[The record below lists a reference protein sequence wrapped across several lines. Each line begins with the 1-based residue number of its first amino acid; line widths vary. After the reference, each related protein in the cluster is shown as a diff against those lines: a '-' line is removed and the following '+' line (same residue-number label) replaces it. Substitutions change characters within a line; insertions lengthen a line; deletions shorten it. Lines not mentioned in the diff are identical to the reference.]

1 MKKRVISILLVCA
14 VGVSLAACGSNSSKT
29 DSSAENGSVET
40 ETDAAG
46 AAETDNTSED
56 QETEDIDE
64 SGASDS
70 IVMDFGDVGN
80 DPNNIFSYQYYGGMA
95 FDEDYIYYASGSG
108 ICRVPYDGSEET
120 QIADVGEVEFLN
132 VYDGYLYYV
141 KTSRDS
147 STASS
152 VSSVMRINRI
162 NLSTME
168 AEPVIEYSGDYWDEP
183 DVNSVLITDGYLFCG
198 LDDDGKDMTYVLV
211 VDLSN
216 MSWYKACSLSAD
228 STLYP
233 LYPVLT
239 VSGEDVYVFFNDGYV
254 QSNENSVYKLSLS
267 DAAQQGQFEQ
277 VVSASSFGH
286 SSAMII
292 LPDGLYRLKGDTQY
306 YYAAFSDI
314 DEESNSWS
322 YSDDEN
328 KIGQDLSSLDEDTAD
343 LIAYPECS
351 YLIEDTLMTI
361 NSRYAAESYEEQTGH
376 MYDDIIYDVYCYEDF
391 DLSNPELIGTYQGL
405 YESGVHDN
413 ELYFVQYSFEDGV
426 SQRSIM
432 CISSD
437 GTVTTI
443 R

>member
-14 VGVSLAACGSNSSKT
+14 VGVSLAACGSKSSKT
-29 DSSAENGSVET
+29 DSSAENGSAET
-40 ETDAAG
+40 EIDAAG

-95 FDEDYIYYASGSG
+95 FDEDYIYYSSGAG
-108 ICRVPYDGSEET
+108 IFRVPYDGSEET

-141 KTSRDS
+141 KTSQDRD
-147 STASS
+147 T
-152 VSSVMRINRI
+152 VTSVMRINRI

-168 AEPVIEYSGDYWDEP
+168 AEPVMEYSGDYWDEP
-183 DVNSVLITDGYLFCG
+183 DVNSVLIVDGYLFCRF
-198 LDDDGKDMTYVLV
+198 DDDGREVTIVRV
-211 VDLSN
+211 VDLST
-216 MSWYKACSLSAD
+216 MSVYEACRRSAD
-228 STLYP
+228 N

-239 VSGEDVYVFFNDGYV
+239 VSGDDVYVFFNDGDV
-254 QSNENSVYKLSLS
+254 SSNENSVYKLSLS
-267 DAAQQGQFEQ
+267 DAAQQSQFEQ
-277 VVSASSFGH
+277 VVSTSSFGH

-292 LPDGLYRLKGDTQY
+292 LPDGLYRLKNDTQY

-391 DLSNPELIGTYQGL
+391 DLANPELIGTYQGL
-405 YESGVHDN
+405 YASGVHDN
-413 ELYFVQYSFEDGV
+413 ELYFVLYSSVDGV
-426 SQRSIM
+426 SQRSVM
-432 CISSD
+432 SVSSD